1 MKSWITTFVKTI
13 PSKTGESITIIDTQP
28 VTNLIALISG
38 SIFQIVS
45 ALGAAVRS
53 IKSPVATEKAK

>member
-1 MKSWITTFVKTI
+1 MKRWITAFVKTI

-28 VTNLIALISG
+28 VTDLIASISG

-53 IKSPVATEKAK
+53 IRKPVATEKVK